1 MKGSQS
7 LRDKKPKVRANWYP
21 FSWPCLISLDF
32 LATFAACLKTHS
44 AEEPF
49 YEALTQL
56 HEHLVATGQASLSVL
71 WAAAT
76 TIPILAYSSSSPLQ
90 QGPSPPFMS
99 PLASCINCW
108 GSEPWEAAANKS
120 LVLFTGGGDEKK
132 NFCFLRQMKESPRK
146 CVFDPPTCFFKLP
159 SALLKGTSKEKLY
172 EYKMKPVP
180 ASAPEERKVGLLYT
194 MFPLWLTLIP
204 LPRAAAQLQRSSWP
218 SQGHSTLQAPCA
230 SPGDQQRSW
239 KGQVLFSVS
248 SQS

>member
-1 MKGSQS
+1 MWHHSADKRITKTQVDMRGSQS

-76 TIPILAYSSSSPLQ
+76 TIPIHAYSSSSPLQ

-132 NFCFLRQMKESPRK
+132 EFLFFEADEREPKEM
-146 CVFDPPTCFFKLP
+146 CVWPPNML
-159 SALLKGTSKEKLY
+159 
-172 EYKMKPVP
+172 
-180 ASAPEERKVGLLYT
+180 
-194 MFPLWLTLIP
+194 
-204 LPRAAAQLQRSSWP
+204 
-218 SQGHSTLQAPCA
+218 LQASFCT
-230 SPGDQQRSW
+230 S
-239 KGQVLFSVS
+239 
-248 SQS
+248 